1 MINVIAVK
9 RFRRI
14 PVLATLLAIAPLVAG
29 GAQAQTSMQNMPGM
43 GAAQPN
49 SATTASGIASVETI
63 NAEQRRIKLNHEP
76 IPALS
81 WPAMS
86 MEFPAAAS
94 VDLSKVK
101 PGAKV
106 RFTLRGTGGAYTVDS
121 ITPAQ

>member
-1 MINVIAVK
+1 MIESIAIE
-9 RFRRI
+9 RFSRI
-14 PVLATLLAIAPLVAG
+14 SVLATLLTIAPRVAG

-49 SATTASGIASVETI
+49 SATTASGIGSVETI

-106 RFTLRGTGGAYTVDS
+106 RFTLRGSGGAYTVES
-121 ITPAQ
+121 ISPAQ

>member
-1 MINVIAVK
+1 MIDVIAVK

-14 PVLATLLAIAPLVAG
+14 PVLATLLAIAPLVGG

-49 SATTASGIASVETI
+49 SATTASGIGSVETI

-106 RFTLRGTGGAYTVDS
+106 RFTLRGSGGAYTVES
-121 ITPAQ
+121 ISPAQ